1 MYFHLKHMTR
11 KYRRVWFSSL
21 INLIN
26 SLNKTFLYIYFES
39 VSHYLYHSLFSI
51 SKCNIWCIHQITVV
65 IFNWLQINGTRFWK
79 TGTRQIIKEFSNCKL
94 MISCKFHFC
103 KVIRETTYHFTIIY
117 MSCLFTQRLITYF
130 AISLNK

>member
-1 MYFHLKHMTR
+1 MWFTRYCISIWNIWQENADVYDFLLFQIWYIVLIKH
-11 KYRRVWFSSL
+11 F
-21 INLIN
+21 
-26 SLNKTFLYIYFES
+26 YIYFVS
-39 VSHYLYHSLFSI
+39 VYFEMHT
-51 SKCNIWCIHQITVV
+51 KCNIWCIHQIAVLN
-65 IFNWLQINGTRFWK
+65 FNWLQINGTRFWK